1 MTRSLHVPPMEG
13 QMYATVKDFG
23 SADRYLHGGDK
34 GGTLTSHIEDAN
46 IITSMVKD
54 NVTMH
59 KLVVDIDLP
68 AVLVPSSTPGHFH
81 LYIDHE
87 IPAEAYWTLLRAMAA
102 AGLVESNYAEASIDQ
117 GRSGVRLPWVK
128 KEVSETCAVT
138 HKGTS
143 KADSVTDRELAS
155 LARLFNPEL
164 DSGEDESEDFNP

>member
-1 MTRSLHVPPMEG
+1 MTRPLHAPPMEG

-23 SADRYLHGGDK
+23 SANRYHGDDK
-34 GGTLTSHIEDAN
+34 GGILTSHIEDAN
-46 IITSMVKD
+46 VITSMVKD

-81 LYIDHE
+81 LYIDHA

-102 AGLVESNYAEASIDQ
+102 AGLIEENYAEASIDQ

-128 KEVSETCAVT
+128 KEVSETVAM
-138 HKGTS
+138 TS
-143 KADSVTDRELAS
+143 KVIGKADSFIDREL
-155 LARLFNPEL
+155 
-164 DSGEDESEDFNP
+164 DSVMRIFKSAERDKGYDL